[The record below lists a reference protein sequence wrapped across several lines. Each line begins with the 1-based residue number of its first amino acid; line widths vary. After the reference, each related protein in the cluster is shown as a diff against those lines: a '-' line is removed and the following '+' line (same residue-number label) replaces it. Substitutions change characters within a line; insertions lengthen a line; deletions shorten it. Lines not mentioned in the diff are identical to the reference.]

1 MDLNGKT
8 VVFSKTIC
16 PYCVTAKE
24 ALAARGVEYDTVQV
38 NVDMSKEEMQSLIQQ
53 RTGVLVDTVP
63 QIFIDGDYIGGA
75 DDLLA
80 HFENEDT
87 EIDAGDLSEFNI

>member
-1 MDLNGKT
+1 MPKIEIYT
-8 VVFSKTIC
+8 TTIC
-16 PYCVTAKE
+16 PFCHAAKKLLDVKGADFSE
-24 ALAARGVEYDTVQV
+24 ISL
-38 NVDMSKEEMQSLIQQ
+38 SKEPQLRDAMITRANGSS
-53 RTGVLVDTVP
+53 TVP

-87 EIDAGDLSEFNI
+87 EIDVGDLSEFNI